1 MLLLA
6 NMQSFILWFINQL
19 PGFLMSEPFCY
30 LIGFFFAF
38 ITVAL
43 IKRIINIS

>member
-1 MLLLA
+1 MRSLA
-6 NMQSFILWFINQL
+6 NMKSFILWFINEL
-19 PGFLMSEPFCY
+19 PGFLMAEPFCY
-30 LIGFFFAF
+30 LVGFFFAF